1 MCGPISGIFKPFA
14 SSVRVAIDQLF
25 EKTEAPLAARQ
36 LLLCILAE
44 HSVMF
49 GVSPPHCLSGLAPL
63 IHSFP
68 PGGDRFFCGGGG
80 KPPTCFPERSPRPGV
95 AGGDVFSRIFEPT
108 FCGIAKNYQND
119 EG

>member
-1 MCGPISGIFKPFA
+1 MCGPISGVFKPFA

-25 EKTEAPLAARQ
+25 EKAEAPLAAQQ

-44 HSVMF
+44 YSVVF

-68 PGGDRFFCGGGG
+68 PGGDRFFCGGG
-80 KPPTCFPERSPRPGV
+80 ESRSPRPGV